1 MTSEDIRSVI
11 ALMER
16 HGIAVFDY
24 EHGSTELHLTLGS
37 ESNIEAPEPQ
47 PAGTAGPDVLRS
59 PAVGNLLL
67 THPVTGSKS
76 LLLPRRVAGGDI
88 VAYIRT
94 GLTLRAVVAKQ
105 DCLLLRVLV
114 EKGAGVGYDDALFE
128 ITP

>member
-1 MTSEDIRSVI
+1 MTSEDIRRVVT
-11 ALMER
+11 LMER

-37 ESNIEAPEPQ
+37 ESNIEAAEPQ
-47 PAGTAGPDVLRS
+47 LTGTVGPDVLRS
-59 PAVGNLLL
+59 PAVGKLLL
-67 THPVTGSKS
+67 THPVTGSNS
-76 LLLPRRVAGGDI
+76 PPLPRRVAAGDV

-105 DCLLLRVLV
+105 DCMLLRTLA
-114 EKGAGVGYDDALFE
+114 EDGAGIGYDDALFE